1 MTKSASTDRQ
11 MVVGDLTYTLRYG
24 VRAMAAL
31 QDHYKLASFDEVGQ
45 RLGNPKAFGAGD
57 IVAILWAGLRTHHRD
72 LTMDDA
78 MDLVDGM
85 GLDEVQEVIGKAFDA
100 GSPPANAEGQSGAV
114 AGTGPR

>member
-1 MTKSASTDRQ
+1 

-45 RLGNPKAFGAGD
+45 RLGNPKAFGAND

-72 LTMDDA
+72 LSMDDA

-100 GSPPANAEGQSGAV
+100 GSPPAIADRQGEAGAE
-114 AGTGPR
+114 AGPQ